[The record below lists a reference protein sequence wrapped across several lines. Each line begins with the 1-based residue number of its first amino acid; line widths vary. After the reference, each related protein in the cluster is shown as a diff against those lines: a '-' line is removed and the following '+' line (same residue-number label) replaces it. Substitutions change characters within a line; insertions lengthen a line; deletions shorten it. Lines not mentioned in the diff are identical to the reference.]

1 MRESLKA
8 STLGSVTLGEH
19 SKDFYLNGGTSDFDE
34 PSMIDQVRVFVF
46 YTILGNYDFYFVQA
60 SQLVNTGCEGH

>member
-34 PSMIDQVRVFVF
+34 PSMIDQVRVFLYHF
-46 YTILGNYDFYFVQA
+46 R
-60 SQLVNTGCEGH
+60 